1 MEEIWR
7 AGVEIEFLLCYYIII
22 TGVSGLE
29 KNADGGFAMSKK
41 IISVF
46 MAVFLMF
53 SFGSVSAA
61 AADEKKVPAANEIA
75 EALKEDFSGVKK
87 SVSLFAELSKSLLRN
102 LGPYIE
108 DVVLTQE
115 NFSKAKNAAS
125 KVMAKLID
133 KITGSSKPGT
143 PSKPDEPSTPSDPEK
158 PSQPEKTKFSVSE
171 LKAALERYIF
181 VKVDDVDSAAL
192 SVINS
197 SDIDYEL
204 VTDKDGTVYISV
216 DIKNNPEIFS
226 FSVFRNVVEGLYAAQ
241 GEELLK
247 NGNGETDYAMSY
259 EHIAGELALHAIVF
273 AVTDGVMSV
282 TGTKNEFI
290 MKLYN
295 KAAIAQLN
303 YDEARL
309 PSEII
314 SMLGVVLT
322 DLFRFSVLRLFGVM

>member
-143 PSKPDEPSTPSDPEK
+143 PSKPDEPSAPSDPEK

-273 AVTDGVMSV
+273 AVTDGIMSV

-309 PSEII
+309 PSEIM
-314 SMLGVVLT
+314 SMLGVVLM

>member
-1 MEEIWR
+1 
-7 AGVEIEFLLCYYIII
+7 
-22 TGVSGLE
+22 
-29 KNADGGFAMSKK
+29 MSKK

-46 MAVFLMF
+46 MAVLLMF

-61 AADEKKVPAANEIA
+61 AADEKRVPAANEIA

-108 DVVLTQE
+108 NVVLTQE

-143 PSKPDEPSTPSDPEK
+143 PSKPDEPSAPSDPEK

-247 NGNGETDYAMSY
+247 NDSGETDYAMSY

-309 PSEII
+309 PSEIM
-314 SMLGVVLT
+314 SMLGVVLM
-322 DLFRFSVLRLFGVM
+322 DFFRFSVLRLFGVM

>member
-53 SFGSVSAA
+53 SFSSVSAA

-143 PSKPDEPSTPSDPEK
+143 PSKPDEPSAPSDPEK

-204 VTDKDGTVYISV
+204 VADKDGTVYISV

-309 PSEII
+309 PSEIM
-314 SMLGVVLT
+314 SMLGVVLM

>member
-1 MEEIWR
+1 
-7 AGVEIEFLLCYYIII
+7 
-22 TGVSGLE
+22 
-29 KNADGGFAMSKK
+29 MSKK

-46 MAVFLMF
+46 MAVLLMF

-61 AADEKKVPAANEIA
+61 AADEKRVPAANEIA

-87 SVSLFAELSKSLLRN
+87 SVSLFSELSKSLLRN

-108 DVVLTQE
+108 NVVLTQE

-143 PSKPDEPSTPSDPEK
+143 PSKPDEPSAPSDPEK

-226 FSVFRNVVEGLYAAQ
+226 FSVFRNVVKGLYAAQ

-247 NGNGETDYAMSY
+247 NGSGETDYAMSY

-309 PSEII
+309 PSEIM
-314 SMLGVVLT
+314 SMLGVVLM

>member
-22 TGVSGLE
+22 TGVSGLK

-143 PSKPDEPSTPSDPEK
+143 PSKPDEPSAPSDPEK

-273 AVTDGVMSV
+273 AVTDGIMSV

>member
-1 MEEIWR
+1 
-7 AGVEIEFLLCYYIII
+7 
-22 TGVSGLE
+22 
-29 KNADGGFAMSKK
+29 MSKK
-41 IISVF
+41 IISLF
-46 MAVFLMF
+46 MAVLLMF

-61 AADEKKVPAANEIA
+61 AADEKRVPAANEIA

-108 DVVLTQE
+108 NVVLTQE

-143 PSKPDEPSTPSDPEK
+143 PSKPDEPSAPSDPEK
-158 PSQPEKTKFSVSE
+158 PSQPEKLSQPEKTKFSVSE

-247 NGNGETDYAMSY
+247 NGSGETDYAMSY

-309 PSEII
+309 PSEIM
-314 SMLGVVLT
+314 SMLGVVLM

>member
-143 PSKPDEPSTPSDPEK
+143 PSKPDEPSAPSDPEK

-273 AVTDGVMSV
+273 AVTDGIMSV

-309 PSEII
+309 PSEIM

>member
-1 MEEIWR
+1 MEKIWR

-46 MAVFLMF
+46 MAVFLML

-143 PSKPDEPSTPSDPEK
+143 PSKPDEPSAPSDPEK

-247 NGNGETDYAMSY
+247 NGSGETDYAMSY

-309 PSEII
+309 PSEIM
-314 SMLGVVLT
+314 SMLGVVLM